1 VYVRLPPLKDPISHV
16 KQYLNLVSGI
26 VIDDELGGETD
37 LEVSL
42 VNADLELR
50 RLGVRYRVDVVAHM
64 SALRSSG
71 DVVKLAAL
79 GADAVEVSSI
89 LSKAIVPGGFEDKLI
104 NIVNGLKREVA
115 QLLGAAGVYTYYS
128 TVVGN
133 RELLRA
139 LDPRVKELLRVKVAG
154 EW

>member
-1 VYVRLPPLKDPISHV
+1 
-16 KQYLNLVSGI
+16 
-26 VIDDELGGETD
+26 
-37 LEVSL
+37 
-42 VNADLELR
+42 
-50 RLGVRYRVDVVAHM
+50 M